1 MIKEPHLR
9 SAKEMSS
16 VLPFFKNINTFK
28 LLQITDNDLHKLI
41 QQIGFSYH
49 PKGNII
55 FEKGDEGDF
64 FYVLVKGQVQQF
76 LPNP

>member
-1 MIKEPHLR
+1 MR

-64 FYVLVKGQVQQF
+64 FYVLVKGQVQ
-76 LPNP
+76 